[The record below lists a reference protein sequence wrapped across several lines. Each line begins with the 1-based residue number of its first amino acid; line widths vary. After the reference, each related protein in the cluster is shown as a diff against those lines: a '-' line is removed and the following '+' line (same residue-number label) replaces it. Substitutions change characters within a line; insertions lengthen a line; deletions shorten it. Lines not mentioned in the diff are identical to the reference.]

1 MPSNQT
7 VAVFGAYGHTGRFVV
22 SELLRRGWRPII
34 SGRDASKLNALG
46 AASPGLD
53 IRPASVDDPD
63 SLDRALAGAAA
74 VINCAGPFAS
84 TSAPVI
90 EAALRARIP
99 YLDVAAELEANL
111 DTFKHYAERARE
123 AGVVIVPG
131 MAFFGGLGDLL
142 ATAAMG
148 DWTAADEI
156 CIAYGLSSWKPTLG
170 TRAAGQVS
178 RQRREGRRLVFTKG
192 QMVFRTD
199 AAPVGEW
206 QFPAPLGKQPVI
218 GEFTMADTVTIARH
232 LKTPEIRSYMTAVAV
247 KDLLEPDASPPV
259 AVDENGRSAQ
269 TFLVDVVVRSG
280 GNERRASASGQDI
293 YAISAPLVVEA
304 VRRVVNGLVHGA
316 GVFTAGEAF
325 DARDFLESLRH
336 QEHLALEMP

>member
-1 MPSNQT
+1 MIAPLTRQYSP
-7 VAVFGAYGHTGRFVV
+7 VACAPVPEAGIVV
-22 SELLRRGWRPII
+22 
-34 SGRDASKLNALG
+34 
-46 AASPGLD
+46 
-53 IRPASVDDPD
+53 
-63 SLDRALAGAAA
+63 A

-192 QMVFRTD
+192 QMAFRTD
-199 AAPVGEW
+199 AAPVAEW

-218 GEFTMADTVTIARH
+218 GEFTMADTVMIARH

-247 KDLLEPDASPPV
+247 KDLLEPDAPPPV

-269 TFLVDVVVRSG
+269 TFLVEVVVRSG
-280 GNERRASASGQDI
+280 GNERRASAGGQDI

-304 VRRVVNGLVHGA
+304 VRRVVNGLVHGT
-316 GVFTAGEAF
+316 GVLTAGEAF
-325 DARDFLESLRH
+325 DARDFLESLR
-336 QEHLALEMP
+336 QEHLALDMP

>member
-22 SELLRRGWRPII
+22 SELLRRRWRPIL
-34 SGRDASKLNALG
+34 SGRDASKLNALS
-46 AASPGLD
+46 AAYPGLD

-206 QFPAPLGKQPVI
+206 QFPAPLGTQPVI

-232 LKTPEIRSYMTAVAV
+232 LKSPEIRSYMTAVAV

-280 GNERRASASGQDI
+280 GNERRISASGQDI

-304 VRRVVNGLVHGA
+304 VTRVVNGLVHGA

-325 DARDFLESLRH
+325 HAPDFLGSLRR
-336 QEHLALEMP
+336 QEHLALAMP